1 MVSVKLMVFVC
12 THFIT
17 KKYVLMNAILTFFI
31 YNKPSPPP
39 SHIPYSSHTLTL
51 DGIIYRDARIDN
63 LINKL
68 HNFTSVTFYLFLF
81 YLSFFL
87 SKLSIYHHNIFPVKN
102 STENHQIFQVHAGD
116 STSTWIR
123 KSNVASHWPQIGM
136 SLSRYLIYL

>member
-31 YNKPSPPP
+31 YNKPSPPL
-39 SHIPYSSHTLTL
+39 SYSIFFPYFNV
-51 DGIIYRDARIDN
+51 GWYNMYRDARIDN